1 MKTFKYILFLLLIV
15 FIGTSIYIAVQP
27 NNFAFS
33 RSRDIS
39 APSILVFNKVN
50 DFKNWP
56 QFSPWIEKDTNAVLT
71 FNEKTYDVNG
81 GYSWNSDLLGEG
93 NIKTLAIEKN
103 KFIEQSLN
111 FIKPF
116 KTKSRMIWTF
126 EPNKTGTKVTWT
138 MQGKKDFM
146 SRLRTLFNGSIEE
159 NTWRY
164 FERGLYKL
172 DSIINVDMTK
182 NSIKI
187 DGVTE
192 YGGGFYMYKTTS
204 TNNKN
209 INKIMMKNEYGKIM
223 RYMAQNNIRA
233 SGMPFT
239 IYNEM
244 HTENGNMII
253 SNAIPVMNKVDVEHE
268 SEILCGFITNT
279 KVLKTTLK
287 GNYTNL
293 SKAWYAANAYIY
305 ENSLIPSAIKP
316 FTVYT
321 NDYEKTPNPADYIT
335 EIYIPIE

>member
-1 MKTFKYILFLLLIV
+1 MKTFKYILFLFLIL

-27 NNFAFS
+27 NNFSFS
-33 RSRDIS
+33 RSRDIN
-39 APSILVFNKVN
+39 APRILVFNKIN

-56 QFSPWIEKDTNAVLT
+56 QFSPWIEKDTNAILT
-71 FNEKTYDVNG
+71 FTEKTYGIDS
-81 GYSWNSDLLGEG
+81 GYSWHGDLLGEG
-93 NIKTLAIEKN
+93 SMKTLAIEKN
-103 KFIEQSLN
+103 KSIEQSLN

-116 KTKSRMIWTF
+116 KTKSKMIWTF
-126 EPNKTGTKVTWT
+126 ESNKTGTKVTWT

-172 DSIINVDMTK
+172 DSIINADMTK

-204 TNNKN
+204 TNTKN
-209 INKIMMKNEYGKIM
+209 ISKIRIENQNNEIM
-223 RYMAQNNIRA
+223 RYMKQNNILA
-233 SGMPFT
+233 NGKPFT
-239 IYNEM
+239 IYNETN
-244 HTENGNMII
+244 TENESMII
-253 SNAIPVMNKVDVEHE
+253 SNAIPVMHKVDIQNE
-268 SEILCGFITNT
+268 SEILCGFITKT

-293 SKAWYAANAYIY
+293 PKAWDTANAYISA
-305 ENSLIPSAIKP
+305 NSLTPSAIKP
-316 FTVYT
+316 FVVYIT
-321 NDYEKTPNPADYIT
+321 DYEKTPNPADYIT
-335 EIYIPIE
+335 EIYIPID